1 MTPHYTFSDRTNWEF
16 NSNQLS
22 IELEKMRLSGQEYF
36 DLTQSNPTNCGF
48 HYPQDLLSALSNS
61 DNLTYSPDSKGLL
74 AARQAIVRYYQE
86 QGISVD
92 PESIILTASTS
103 EGYTY
108 LFRLLLNPGD
118 KVLVARPSYPLFSYL
133 IELCDAHYDGY
144 TLVYEN
150 NRWQIDI
157 DSLEAAIDPSV
168 KAVIFV
174 NPNNPT
180 GSYVSRDELDAVN
193 QVCRRHNLAIISDEV
208 FFDYRLDKHGPAP
221 VSLAQNAQV
230 LTFTLN
236 GISKSLGLPQMKLS
250 WIVCNGPR
258 DLVDESV
265 KRLEMIA
272 DSFLSVNTP
281 VQNALAAWLN
291 ARQDIQQEILRRAAD
306 NHELIKDFA
315 NRHGLSF
322 YSSSA
327 GWYAVIYSPQFRDEE
342 QWVLKALSLKRVL
355 VHPGYFYDFP
365 NEGFLV
371 VSLLPQSSLFN
382 QGLKALSELIGEA
395 R

>member
-1 MTPHYTFSDRTNWEF
+1 MTSHGVFSRRTNWQL
-16 NSNQLS
+16 NSNQLT
-22 IELEKMRLSGQEYF
+22 IELEKLRSSGRELI

-48 HYPQDLLSALSNS
+48 HYPQEILSAFS
-61 DNLTYSPDSKGLL
+61 DSRNLTYSPDSKGMLS
-74 AARQAIVRYYQE
+74 ARQAIATYYKE
-86 QGISVD
+86 QGIAVD
-92 PESIILTASTS
+92 PESVILTASTS

-133 IELCDAHYDGY
+133 IELCDAQHDGY
-144 TLVYEN
+144 SLVYEN
-150 NRWQIDI
+150 DRWSVDV
-157 DSLEAAIDPSV
+157 DSLEAAIDPLV

-180 GSYVSRDELDAVN
+180 GSYISRDELSAIN
-193 QVCRRHNLAIISDEV
+193 RVCRRHNLAVISDEV
-208 FFDYRLDKHGPAP
+208 FFDYRLDKNDLTP
-221 VSLAQNAQV
+221 VSLSENSQV

-236 GISKSLGLPQMKLS
+236 GISKNLGLPQMKLS

-281 VQNALAAWLN
+281 VQNALAVWLD
-291 ARQDIQQEILRRAAD
+291 ARQGIQDQILQRASH
-306 NHELIKDFA
+306 NHELIKKFA
-315 NRHGLSF
+315 DAHGLAFHVSR
-322 YSSSA
+322 A

-342 QWVLKALSLKRVL
+342 QWILKALTQKNVL

-365 NEGFLV
+365 KNGFLV
-371 VSLLPQSSLFN
+371 LSLLPQSSLLT
-382 QGLKALSELIGEA
+382 QGLQALSELIREGQ
-395 R
+395 